1 MVVPFGDNFFFFS
14 LFLSISGL
22 GLISLSLFH
31 LRSKSHFSLFL
42 SVLDLGL
49 WCFLCYLVSI
59 SDLGLWSFWCYL
71 ILLVLDC
78 GYDL

>member
-14 LFLSISGL
+14 LFLSISDL

-59 SDLGLWSFWCYL
+59 SDLGLWSFW
-71 ILLVLDC
+71 
-78 GYDL
+78 